1 MFVSGVLS
9 SWETRLTKETRC
21 SARRRAVE
29 REGGDRSGEENE
41 EGEPDCPSEE
51 IATVGHDGAPLV
63 QRPHLPGADSGRE
76 GADGIG

>member
-1 MFVSGVLS
+1 MGDAIDEGDTLLG
-9 SWETRLTKETRC
+9 EAEG
-21 SARRRAVE
+21 AVE

-63 QRPHLPGADSGRE
+63 PRPHLPGADSGRE